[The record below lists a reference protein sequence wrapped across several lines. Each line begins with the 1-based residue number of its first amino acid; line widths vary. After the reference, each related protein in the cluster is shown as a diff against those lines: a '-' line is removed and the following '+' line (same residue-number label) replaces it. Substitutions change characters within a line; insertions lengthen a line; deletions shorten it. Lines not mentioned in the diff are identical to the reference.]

1 MRSKQK
7 LDSTAK
13 KILCRNPKPER
24 NFNHI
29 RILGRHSRE
38 TTQIIKK
45 SDVYGISINK

>member
-1 MRSKQK
+1 MQSKEK

-13 KILCRNPKPER
+13 KILEIQKPER
-24 NFNHI
+24 NFNCI

-45 SDVYGISINK
+45 SDVYGISKS